1 MVKETPQIFQKD
13 EYYVQLLQDF
23 QDICII
29 IYGCY
34 CIITTYIFFTM
45 TCNPS
50 WPEIEEHLFPTDEV
64 QNKPDLVSRVFREK
78 TVEL

>member
-1 MVKETPQIFQKD
+1 
-13 EYYVQLLQDF
+13 
-23 QDICII
+23 
-29 IYGCY
+29 
-34 CIITTYIFFTM
+34 M